1 MKKGTCA
8 ICKAQGVVSDPRSE
22 PPYVH
27 LSCVLK
33 ASGPQTVAGWVPHN
47 AQGKIFNSPTGRDSR
62 ARPHDR
68 CTTRERLHPA
78 VFRPDWKGEPPQEG
92 SIAEAHPA
100 SRPKEAA
107 S

>member
-33 ASGPQTVAGWVPHN
+33 MSRTQSPGP
-47 AQGKIFNSPTGRDSR
+47 GRLFIR
-62 ARPHDR
+62 KEGPYPPGRWIR
-68 CTTRERLHPA
+68 KRLHPA
-78 VFRPDWKGEPPQEG
+78 VFEVGGPPQEG